1 MLNAGLEEAEAGSP
15 AAGALLIE
23 ALQAWQRLGGNA
35 GMALALAGL
44 GEIAARHGAPRRA
57 GQLLGA
63 GRALLPAADH
73 LLHVTVPYDLPTRL
87 TAARAGGDPAAFDQG
102 LAEGQAWD
110 IDSAVAAGLANPADL
125 DTDLE

>member
-1 MLNAGLEEAEAGSP
+1 
-15 AAGALLIE
+15 
-23 ALQAWQRLGGNA
+23 
-35 GMALALAGL
+35 
-44 GEIAARHGAPRRA
+44 
-57 GQLLGA
+57 
-63 GRALLPAADH
+63 
-73 LLHVTVPYDLPTRL
+73 VPYDLSTRL